1 MSNFHGGIEL
11 IPLEETLGGSERWM
25 GEVIDEGILIYYLMR
40 VTTRTS

>member
-25 GEVIDEGILIYYLMR
+25 GEVIGFSGSEMR
-40 VTTRTS
+40 VY